1 MKFWTSAPCSATVG
15 RMRVPT
21 ENGIRRRQAAAD
33 GAVFYLPIEPCPK
46 CGDHQ
51 RYVLSNQCITCT
63 KERANKSE
71 ISIRAIA
78 KKAREK
84 KAPTGAS

>member
-1 MKFWTSAPCSATVG
+1 
-15 RMRVPT
+15 MRVPT
-21 ENGIRRRQAAAD
+21 ENGIRRRQSAAD